1 MKEPF
6 DVYVQFSIA
15 NERKRYISLKR
26 SNQALKMRFD
36 ELWIVKA
43 IKPRFIQILIITLEM
58 LMNIYSGS
66 FYLMSF

>member
-1 MKEPF
+1 MKESF